1 MVYFF
6 AKSVTTHTECFFH
19 PQSSMSRI
27 IFISTNSTSETFCLQ
42 LFVSVRNKSCSSV
55 LVLQYNLGVGV
66 FTLLGNCVPRCKAM
80 DSKRNLTWEQYTPG
94 NSSQDSLLC
103 LFLQNFKA
111 LDGRVP
117 LSLAL
122 CCHLNCL
129 KVHKSMWKVGK
140 VTIREEML
148 PF

>member
-1 MVYFF
+1 MLYFF
-6 AKSVTTHTECFFH
+6 L
-19 PQSSMSRI
+19 PNQSLHILNAFSILNLLCQESFSYQLIVCQRH
-27 IFISTNSTSETFCLQ
+27 FVYNYLCLSEI
-42 LFVSVRNKSCSSV
+42 RAV

-66 FTLLGNCVPRCKAM
+66 FTLLGNCIPRCKAM
-80 DSKRNLTWEQYTPG
+80 DFKRNLTWEQYTPG

-103 LFLQNFKA
+103 LSLQNFKA
-111 LDGRVP
+111 LDGRLP

-122 CCHLNCL
+122 CCHLNCF